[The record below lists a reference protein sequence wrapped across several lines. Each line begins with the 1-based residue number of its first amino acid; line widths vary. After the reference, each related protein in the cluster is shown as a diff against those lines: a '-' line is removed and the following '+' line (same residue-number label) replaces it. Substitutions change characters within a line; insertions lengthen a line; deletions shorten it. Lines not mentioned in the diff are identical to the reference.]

1 MIGMMGKVGCNP
13 QWEHEL
19 RKLSRAALLDLVD
32 TLLFSRLYYLYSE
45 PDALLK
51 LIRQSKKMGRFD
63 EADARF
69 KRRNANPEK
78 EYATEV
84 RRKRSAKAAA
94 RRRKAEARRA
104 AKEAR

>member
-1 MIGMMGKVGCNP
+1 MIGMMSRVGCNP

-32 TLLFSRLYYLYSE
+32 TLFFRRLYYSDSE

-51 LIRQSKKMGRFD
+51 LVRQSKKMGRFD

-69 KRRNANPEK
+69 KRWNANPEK
-78 EYATEV
+78 EYATHA
-84 RRKRSAKAAA
+84 RRTRSAKAGA
-94 RRRKAEARRA
+94 RRRKAETRRA